1 MTFSAAAI
9 QFEPTLFAKDANI
22 AALADLVDKA
32 ASDGAELITTPEMAT
47 TGYCFHDPEEAATVV
62 EEIPG
67 PTTDTFVEIAAR
79 RDCYIVLGMPE
90 VDPKTGL
97 FYNSAVLVGPEGI
110 VGTHR
115 KTHPYIAEPKWAAPG
130 NLGHQVF
137 ETRLGRIAML
147 ICMDLHFVETARV
160 VALQGADVIC
170 HISNWLAERTP
181 APYWISRAFENNCYV
196 IESNRWGLERTVQ
209 FSGGTCI
216 IEPDGTVTGR
226 IDVGN
231 GIVAGEIDTRRTREV
246 GPTRRPDLYR
256 ELQTNTYAWNP
267 LDFFT
272 LYGHSPLPA
281 GRTSAV
287 SVVQCTPST
296 SIESNLA
303 EIEAWV
309 QQVAGTTELVVFPEL
324 SITGPVSAD
333 RLPSDVA
340 EALDGPSLTRIADLA
355 VRHGVSIVVGI
366 AERAL
371 DTDRVYNSAV
381 LIEQDGKCTSY
392 RQIHLSAEHAPLFD
406 AGDTWTVVDLPL
418 GRVGLLVGHD
428 ALLPESGRVLALRG
442 CDLVVC
448 PSALAGTFVGSHPGT
463 EIPLAAEVLTG
474 PDETHWHHMRVRAG
488 ENNVYF
494 AFANAVDPGRGIA
507 GHSGVFGPDT
517 FAFPRTEAIV
527 DGPEPGHA
535 TSVVDTTNLGGP
547 YPTNVVRRKDL
558 VLMRQPHHYGILS
571 TA

>member
-1 MTFSAAAI
+1 MTFTAAAI
-9 QFEPTLFAKDANI
+9 QFEPTLFAKDANV
-22 AALADLVDKA
+22 AALAELVDKA

-47 TGYCFHDPEEAATVV
+47 TGYCFHDPGEASTVV
-62 EEIPG
+62 EQIPG

-90 VDPKTGL
+90 VDPTSGL
-97 FYNSAVLVGPEGI
+97 FYNSAVLIGPQGI
-110 VGTHR
+110 IGTHR

-231 GIVAGEIDTRRTREV
+231 GIVAAEIDIRRTREC
-246 GPTRRPDLYR
+246 GPARRPELYR
-256 ELQTNTYAWNP
+256 ELQTNTYTWNP

-281 GRTSAV
+281 GETSAV
-287 SVVQCTPST
+287 TVVQSTPGT
-296 SIESNLA
+296 SVQSNLA
-303 EIEAWV
+303 DIEAWI
-309 QQVAGTTELVVFPEL
+309 QQVSGTTDLVVFPEL
-324 SITGPVSAD
+324 SITGPVSAA
-333 RLPSDVA
+333 RPPRDVA
-340 EALDGPSLTRIADLA
+340 ETADGPSLARIADLA
-355 VRHGVSIVVGI
+355 VRHGMSIVVGI
-366 AERAL
+366 AER
-371 DTDRVYNSAV
+371 DTDTERVYNSAV
-381 LIEQDGKCTSY
+381 LLGTDGARTTY

-406 AGDTWTVVDLPL
+406 GGDTWAVVDLPL
-418 GRVGLLVGHD
+418 GRVGLLVGND

-442 CDLVVC
+442 CDLIVC

-474 PDETHWHHMRVRAG
+474 PDATHWHHMRVRAG

-494 AFANAVDPGRGIA
+494 AFANAVDLDRGIT

-527 DGPEPGHA
+527 DASEPGHA
-535 TSVVDTTNLGGP
+535 TSVIDTTNLDGP

>member
-1 MTFSAAAI
+1 MTFTAAAI

-22 AALADLVDKA
+22 ESLAELVEKA

-47 TGYCFHDPEEAATVV
+47 TGYCFHDGEEAATVV
-62 EEIPG
+62 EQIPG
-67 PTTDTFVEIAAR
+67 PTTGVFEEIAAR

-90 VDPKTGL
+90 VDPDSGL
-97 FYNSAVLVGPEGI
+97 FYNSAVLIGPEGI
-110 VGTHR
+110 LGTHR

-147 ICMDLHFVETARV
+147 ICMDLHFLETARV

-216 IEPDGTVTGR
+216 IEPDGTVAQR
-226 IDVGN
+226 IDIGN
-231 GIVAGEIDTRRTREV
+231 GIVSAQIDIRRGGRGLPE
-246 GPTRRPDLYR
+246 RRPEMYR
-256 ELQTNTYAWNP
+256 ELQINSYAWNP

-272 LYGHSPLPA
+272 LYGHAPLPTGA
-281 GRTSAV
+281 TSTV
-287 SVVQCTPST
+287 SVVQCTPGT
-296 SIESNLA
+296 SVESNLA
-303 EIEAWV
+303 DIESWV
-309 QQVAGTTELVVFPEL
+309 ERLSGSTDLVVFPEL
-324 SITGPVSAD
+324 SISGAVSEH
-333 RLPSDVA
+333 RPPREIA
-340 EALDGPSLTRIADLA
+340 ETLDGPSITRIAELA
-355 VRHGVSIVVGI
+355 VRRDVSIVVGL
-366 AERAL
+366 AERDAE
-371 DTDRVYNSAV
+371 TGRVYNSAV
-381 LIEQDGKCTSY
+381 LIGSDGACTAY
-392 RQIHLSAEHAPLFD
+392 RQIHLSAEHRPLFD
-406 AGDTWTVVDLPL
+406 AGDSWTVVDLPT
-418 GRVGLLVGHD
+418 GRVGILVGND
-428 ALLPESGRVLALRG
+428 ALLPESGRILALRG
-442 CDLVVC
+442 CDLIVC

-463 EIPLAAEVLTG
+463 EIPHAAEVPTG
-474 PDETHWHHMRVRAG
+474 VDALHWHHMRVRAG

-494 AFANAVDPGRGIA
+494 AFANSIDPSRGIH

-527 DGPEPGHA
+527 DGSESGHA
-535 TSVVDTTNLGGP
+535 TCVVDTTHLGGP
-547 YPTNVVRRKDL
+547 YPTTVVRRKDL
-558 VLMRQPHHYGILS
+558 VLMRQPHQYGTLS